1 MDKNLS
7 TLESVIKN
15 VKVADLQKHSSYEEL
30 YEVQSDQLALLVYS
44 IHKNGVLSPIVIT
57 PDNKVLNG
65 YQRVLACRE
74 LNIEEIPARVMDIPE
89 VRQKSM
95 MMHHNQQKIKS
106 LWSRL
111 NELRLLREEFEKS
124 QGKRSDLE
132 DKNGR
137 YSSRKLI
144 ASAMGMS
151 EGNIH
156 KLEYITKHCK
166 ENLKLISNGDASINA
181 VYKQLKAEELD
192 RKRKATPIN
201 PPEVKQDSSSEFI
214 EDATPNQNTE
224 ASSEAKSSADSFPS
238 IKSAQMNEASS
249 PSKSIQH
256 EVEDLGGIPETM
268 KTMCECP
275 NCAHKF
281 NPNLIF

>member
-1 MDKNLS
+1 MEK
-7 TLESVIKN
+7 IIIA
-15 VKVADLQKHSSYEEL
+15 KVADLRIHPSYEKL
-30 YEVQSDQLALLVYS
+30 YEIDNDQFEVLVYS
-44 IHKNGVLSPIVIT
+44 IDKNGVLNPIVIT

-74 LNIEEIPARVMDIPE
+74 LKIEEIPARVMDIPE

-201 PPEVKQDSSSEFI
+201 LPEVEQGSSSEFI
-214 EDATPNQNTE
+214 EDTTQNKNLE
-224 ASSEAKSSADSFPS
+224 DYSETKSAADSSPS
-238 IKSAQMNEASS
+238 INSAQMNEASS
-249 PSKSIQH
+249 SAKSIQQ
-256 EVEDLGGIPETM
+256 EVKDLGGIPETM
-268 KTMCECP
+268 NTMCECP